1 MAWNRPNSGEANFSR
16 QKKRPALLKGAIAGL
31 IVVAVLGIAAAFL
44 FRPEPQEAQDSE
56 RPSSGRIKEVTP
68 APAPKPAPKPPDPRD
83 DPKFDGL
90 DKSRI
95 RKAAN
100 GSYVYLPRRGEKERW
115 PGERAQALAMIGG
128 TNGVMLD
135 RRVVED
141 PEHPFMFHNA
151 MQSDLVQFARPGEF
165 AVPIDPNIKDEVAWE
180 AIKSPIVDHKND
192 SDRQLEEKQF
202 VRDLLAQLKEHM
214 EKGGHAR
221 DFIKEYQARQDLECE
236 AMQTTRANVQEMIN
250 AGDLE
255 GARALRDSYNK
266 YLAEKGLPA
275 LNFRKLRKL
284 DEADAARQAEQQ
296 EQEPLE

>member
-1 MAWNRPNSGEANFSR
+1 MAWNRPNSGKAGSVPLR
-16 QKKRPALLKGAIAGL
+16 KKKPAVLKGAVAGL
-31 IVVAVLGIAAAFL
+31 VVVAVLGIAAAFL
-44 FRPEPQEAQDSE
+44 FRSEPQEVQTPE
-56 RPSSGRIKEVTP
+56 RPSPGRIKEVTP
-68 APAPKPAPKPPDPRD
+68 APAPKPAPKPKDPRD

-236 AMQTTRANVQEMIN
+236 AMQTTRSNVQKLIN
-250 AGDLE
+250 E
-255 GARALRDSYNK
+255 GKLDEARELRDAYNK
-266 YLAEKGLPA
+266 YLDQKGLPP
-275 LNFRKLRKL
+275 LNFRKLRQL
-284 DEADAARQAEQQ
+284 DLQDQQ
-296 EQEPLE
+296 TRTQEE